1 MKGTHLYR
9 NIVKKHIFFNGNKR
23 TAFMALN
30 IFLRKNGLILEV
42 NSQEAVEFTVK
53 IATENL
59 EEKIIVEW
67 IRKHTKTKLL

>member
-1 MKGTHLYR
+1 
-9 NIVKKHIFFNGNKR
+9 
-23 TAFMALN
+23 MALN

-67 IRKHTKTKLL
+67 IRKHTKTNLL

>member
-1 MKGTHLYR
+1 MYR

>member
-67 IRKHTKTKLL
+67 IRKHTKTNLL